1 MMPTTRRSTR
11 IRRSPNRFGF
21 NENIKIEANGLNK
34 IIAAIEILEN
44 NGFKV
49 EDPIDKYVNHYDDI
63 GLSVKKTGTNSLKF
77 VDDEINYMDDYQFKM
92 ALLNARGDHQQW
104 IKIVEKG
111 LEQWR
116 DSFIDLTD

>member
-1 MMPTTRRSTR
+1 MRV
-11 IRRSPNRFGF
+11 
-21 NENIKIEANGLNK
+21 IEK
-34 IIAAIEILEN
+34 YFQLETSL
-44 NGFKV
+44 
-49 EDPIDKYVNHYDDI
+49 DPIDKYVNHYDDI